1 MKLKV
6 SCSKYLFII
15 FYVIIYFNIFPALSI
30 LEVFPTKKGF
40 IWYYEGALDFE
51 KTTIIEKVKIS
62 SENITLNLKS
72 INDDLTGEI
81 HLEERI
87 YKETILI
94 NPKEILINNE
104 IALKEP
110 LKIENSW
117 KVKRKINNVLFQG
130 ENKIIEINKNT
141 IKTRLT
147 IQIDK
152 NKFYL
157 EENVYEVGKGLISK
171 TYNVPD
177 IENYFL
183 GYSLTSF
190 SRENNL
196 GEKWYN
202 YNLNKK

>member
-6 SCSKYLFII
+6 NFEIYLFSICFFTLSI
-15 FYVIIYFNIFPALSI
+15 FSYGDINIYDIFPKNI
-30 LEVFPTKKGF
+30 GF
-40 IWYYEGALDFE
+40 IWYYEGALDFD
-51 KTTIIEKVKIS
+51 KTTIIEKVKINKGNTS
-62 SENITLNLKS
+62 LNLKS

-81 HLEERI
+81 PIKERI

-94 NPKEILINNE
+94 NSKEILINNE
-104 IALKEP
+104 LALKVP
-110 LKIENSW
+110 LKIGNSW
-117 KVKRKINNVLFQG
+117 KMKKKINNMLFQG
-130 ENKIIEINKNT
+130 ENKIIEITKNT

-147 IQIDK
+147 IQINK
-152 NKFYL
+152 NKFYI

-183 GYSLTSF
+183 GYYLTSF
-190 SRENNL
+190 SKENNL

-202 YNLNKK
+202 YNLNKN